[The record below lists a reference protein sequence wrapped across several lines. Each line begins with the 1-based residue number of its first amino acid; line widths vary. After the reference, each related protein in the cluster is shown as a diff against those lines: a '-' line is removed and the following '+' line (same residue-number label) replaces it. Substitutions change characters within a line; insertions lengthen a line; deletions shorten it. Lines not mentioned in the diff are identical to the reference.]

1 MVLSLWQ
8 SKSMKAYSI
17 DLRQKAVA
25 AVAAGTPRG
34 EVVRLFGLSLA
45 TLKRL
50 LKQQRAVGHL
60 QPQAQG
66 GTQPRIA
73 PEQETLLIAQW
84 RAAAD
89 ATLEEHCRTWQA
101 QHGQIV
107 STATMSRALRRVGWT
122 HKKRA

>member
-1 MVLSLWQ
+1 
-8 SKSMKAYSI
+8 MKAYSV
-17 DLRQKAVA
+17 DLRQRAVA
-25 AVAAGTPRG
+25 AVAAGTPRR
-34 EVVRLFGLSLA
+34 EVVHLFGLSLA

-50 LKQQRAVGHL
+50 LKQQREVGHL

-66 GTQPRIA
+66 GSQPRIA
-73 PEQETLLIAQW
+73 PEQEDLLTAQW

-89 ATLEEHCRTWQA
+89 ASLEEHCGTWQA
-101 QHGQIV
+101 QQGQSL